1 MAGAVLQSGH
11 IRIRTRANPML
22 FLYQSNRLEQL
33 GELFRGMTQAMPLAD
48 PFAAETV
55 IVQSRGMGRWITL
68 DLARQAGIAANIDFV
83 LPAAF
88 AWRLMQKVMPELPKK
103 SAFVPEVLAWRLLAL
118 LPTLQGEPFGPVRHY
133 LEGGERAAFE
143 LAGKIADIFDQYLVF
158 RPDWIRAWEA
168 GELLGLGEDEA
179 WQAALWRRL
188 AESDPGRHRVRML
201 DQFFAELKAEHLP
214 PRVTLFG
221 IASLAP
227 MYLALV
233 KRLSELTDVCL
244 FTLNPCEAYWGDIV
258 DARRK
263 LKLRQAGDLF
273 ATEGHP
279 LLASLGKQGRD
290 FFELIAEDAELDAR
304 PLFAAPKGASLLAR
318 LQRDILQLN
327 DPAQD
332 PQPFDP
338 ADGSVEAHA
347 CHGPMRELE
356 VLKDRLLAMF
366 ADDPALSPAD
376 VAVLTPDINA
386 YAPYID
392 AVFGRRDDAPNI
404 PYSIADR
411 RVEREQPL
419 LSTFAAVLKLADSR
433 FAADAVLALLDCPAL
448 LARFDLADADLGF
461 IQDWVREAGI
471 RWGRD
476 AAHKAALGLP
486 AEPMYTWRWGLD
498 RLLLGTV
505 LPPALAGDEAGLFA
519 GLLPYIAAQGQ
530 LGETL
535 ARFANF
541 YDALDALA
549 REWSVPAAPQQ
560 WAQRFHW
567 ACDAL
572 FAADGD
578 DEAALEL
585 LRAAFA
591 ELAEDAELAGFE
603 QPVALAVV
611 RDWLLR
617 QLSLSSAQGF
627 LSGGVTFCA
636 MVPMRSIPFQ
646 VLCLIGMNDGAYPRD
661 ERPVSF
667 DLVARHPRRGDRS
680 RRFDDRYLFLEAI
693 LSARSRLYLS
703 YVGQSARSG
712 EPLPPS
718 PLLSELF
725 DTLSAMCGEDMAA
738 KLTLRHPLQPFAP
751 QAFDGADAR
760 QASFEL
766 AFAAA
771 LAAPPAEPR
780 PFVAAMPD
788 QPAATLV
795 NLHDFI
801 RFWQNPARAWLADQ
815 LAIRVGRGDE
825 AQPAREPFAM
835 ERDASQ
841 TLRRQL
847 VEAMLHRKP
856 SVPVRQRV
864 AAAGLLPCGELG
876 QAWLQ
881 EEGRASVRLA
891 GRLPR
896 ALASETLPPQPVHL
910 EIAGFTLVG
919 ELYGL
924 RPEGRLSFIVGK
936 LNAAQRIEL
945 WLSHLILCAARPAGI
960 ACHSACYD
968 DAGSTLLHDE
978 IDAAGLLTPWLAR
991 WRQGQ
996 AQPLPF
1002 FGRTS
1007 WAYAEALAK
1016 NPENQEKA
1024 LSAAWQKWEPNFILG
1039 DGMAQKDEP
1048 AIALAFRHQSPLD
1061 DPLFA
1066 QLAQTLLL
1074 PLAERLQ
1081 GGEA

>member
-1 MAGAVLQSGH
+1 
-11 IRIRTRANPML
+11 ML

-33 GELFRGMTQAMPLAD
+33 GELFCGMTQAMPLAD

-68 DLARQAGIAANIDFV
+68 DLARKAGVAANVDFV

-88 AWRLMQKVMPELPKK
+88 AWRLMQKVMPDLPRK

-118 LPTLQGEPFGPVRHY
+118 LPTLDGEPFGPVRHY
-133 LEGGERAAFE
+133 LEGGEGAAFE

-158 RPDWIRAWEA
+158 RPDWIRAWESGA
-168 GELLGLGEDEA
+168 LLGLGEDEA

-201 DQFFAELKAEHLP
+201 DEFFSQLKSEHLP
-214 PRVTLFG
+214 ARVTLFG

-233 KRLSELTDVCL
+233 KRLAELTDVCL

-263 LKLRQAGDLF
+263 LRLRQAGDLF
-273 ATEGHP
+273 ASEGHP

-304 PLFAAPKGASLLAR
+304 PLFAAPKGSSLLAR
-318 LQRDILQLN
+318 LQRDILELN
-327 DPAQD
+327 DPAAA
-332 PQPFDP
+332 P
-338 ADGSVEAHA
+338 APMAADDHSVQLHA

-366 ADDPALSPAD
+366 ADDPMLSPAD
-376 VAVLTPDINA
+376 VAVLTPDINR

-419 LSTFAAVLKLADSR
+419 LSTFAAVLRLADSR
-433 FAADAVLALLDCPAL
+433 FAADAVLALLDSPAL
-448 LARFDLADADLGF
+448 LARFDLAEADLPF
-461 IQDWVREAGI
+461 IQDWVRDAGI

-476 AAHKAALGLP
+476 AEHKAQLGLP
-486 AEPMYTWRWGLD
+486 ADPLYTWRWGLD

-505 LPPALAGDEAGLFA
+505 LPPALAGDAAGLFA
-519 GLLPYIAAQGQ
+519 GLLPHGGAQGQ
-530 LGETL
+530 LGEAL
-535 ARFANF
+535 ARFANC

-549 REWSVPAAPQQ
+549 REWQAPASPRQ
-560 WAQRFHW
+560 WAERLHQ
-567 ACDAL
+567 ACERL
-572 FAADGD
+572 FLADGD
-578 DEAALEL
+578 DEAALET
-585 LRAAFA
+585 LRGVFA
-591 ELAEDAELAGFE
+591 ELAEDAELAGFDAAVGL
-603 QPVALAVV
+603 PVA

-617 QLSLSSAQGF
+617 QLGAASAQGF

-636 MVPMRSIPFQ
+636 MVPMRSIPFKA
-646 VLCLIGMNDGAYPRD
+646 LCLIGMNDGAYPRD

-693 LSARSRLYLS
+693 LSARQTLYLS

-712 EPLPPS
+712 ETLPPS
-718 PLLSELF
+718 PLVAELI
-725 DTLSAMCGEDMAA
+725 DSLSAMCGEDLAA
-738 KLTLRHPLQPFAP
+738 RLTLRHPLQPFAP
-751 QAFDGADAR
+751 QAYDGADAR
-760 QASFEL
+760 LASFEP

-771 LAAPPAEPR
+771 LAAPQAEPR
-780 PFVAAMPD
+780 PFLAPL
-788 QPAATLV
+788 PADEPASVL

-801 RFWQNPARAWLADQ
+801 RFWKHPPRAWLAER
-815 LAIRVGRGDE
+815 LAIRLSGRDDE
-825 AQPAREPFAM
+825 LAAREPFSM
-835 ERDASQ
+835 EADASRA
-841 TLRRQL
+841 LRQQL
-847 VEAMLHRKP
+847 VEAMLHRRP
-856 SVPVRQRV
+856 QAPLRERA

-896 ALASETLPPQPVHL
+896 ALAEETLPPQPVHL
-910 EIAGFTLVG
+910 SLDGFTLVG

-924 RPEGRLSFIVGK
+924 RPEGRLGFIVGK

-945 WLSHLILCAARPAGI
+945 WLTHLILCAARPAGI
-960 ACHSACYD
+960 ACHSAVYD
-968 DAGSTLLHDE
+968 DAGSVALSDE
-978 IDAAGLLTPWLAR
+978 IDAAGLLAPWLAR
-991 WRQGQ
+991 WHQGQ

-1016 NPENQEKA
+1016 APDAREAA
-1024 LSAAWQKWEPNFILG
+1024 LAAAWQKWQPGFVLEG
-1039 DGMAQKDEP
+1039 GMAQRDEP
-1048 AIALAFRHQSPLD
+1048 ALALAFRHQEPLD

-1066 QLAQTLLL
+1066 QLAETLLL
-1074 PLAERLQ
+1074 PLAERL
-1081 GGEA
+1081 GGKER

>member
-1 MAGAVLQSGH
+1 
-11 IRIRTRANPML
+11 ML

-33 GELFRGMTQAMPLAD
+33 GELFCGMTQAMPLAD

-68 DLARQAGIAANIDFV
+68 DVARKAGIAANIDFA

-88 AWRLMQKVMPELPKK
+88 AWRLMQKVMPDLPRK

-118 LPTLQGEPFGPVRHY
+118 LPSLSGEPFGPVLHY
-133 LEGGERAAFE
+133 LEGGEAAAFE

-201 DQFFAELKAEHLP
+201 DQFFADLKPEHLP

-233 KRLSELTDVCL
+233 KRLSQLTDVCL

-258 DARRK
+258 DARRL

-273 ATEGHP
+273 ATQGHP
-279 LLASLGKQGRD
+279 LLSSLGKQGRD
-290 FFELIAEDAELDAR
+290 FFELIAEDAELDAK
-304 PLFAAPKGASLLAR
+304 PLFAAPKGDGLLAR

-327 DPAQD
+327 DPSQL
-332 PQPFDP
+332 PRPFDP
-338 ADGSVEAHA
+338 ADASIEVHA

-356 VLKDRLLAMF
+356 ALKDRLLAMF
-366 ADDPALSPAD
+366 AADPKLSPAD

-433 FAADAVLALLDCPAL
+433 FAADEVLALLDCPAL
-448 LARFDLADADLGF
+448 LARFDLADADLAF
-461 IQDWVREAGI
+461 IQDWVRDAGI

-476 AAHKAALGLP
+476 AAHKASLGLP
-486 AEPMYTWRWGLD
+486 AEAAYTWRWGLD

-505 LPPALAGDEAGLFA
+505 LPPALAGDDAGLFA
-519 GLLPYIAAQGQ
+519 GLLPYTAAQGQ

-535 ARFANF
+535 ARFAGF

-549 REWSVPAAPQQ
+549 DAWSQPAAPQQ
-560 WAQRFHW
+560 WAQRFHQ
-567 ACDAL
+567 ACDRL
-572 FAADGD
+572 FLAEGD

-585 LRAAFA
+585 LREALA
-591 ELAEDAELAGFE
+591 ELAEDADLAGFG
-603 QPVALAVV
+603 QPVGLAVA

-617 QLSLSSAQGF
+617 KLSSSSAQGF

-646 VLCLIGMNDGAYPRD
+646 ALCLIGMNDGAYPRD

-667 DLVARHPRRGDRS
+667 DLVARNPRRGDRS

-693 LSARSRLYLS
+693 LSARGRLYLS

-718 PLLSELF
+718 PLVSELL

-738 KLTLRHPLQPFAP
+738 RLTLRHPLQPFSP
-751 QAFDGADAR
+751 RAFDGGDAR
-760 QASFEL
+760 LASFEP

-771 LAAPPAEPR
+771 LAAPPAEPA
-780 PFVAAMPD
+780 PFVAPL
-788 QPAATLV
+788 PGEGAATVV

-801 RFWQNPARAWLADQ
+801 RFWQNPARAWLADR
-815 LAIRVGRGDE
+815 LALRVAYRGD

-835 ERDASQ
+835 ARDASQ
-841 TLRRQL
+841 ALRRQL
-847 VEAMLHRKP
+847 VEAMLHGKP
-856 SVPVRQRV
+856 PQPVRQRV

-891 GRLPR
+891 GRLPG
-896 ALASETLPPQPVHL
+896 ALRGEALPPQPVHL

-924 RPEGRLSFIVGK
+924 RPEGRLDFIVGK
-936 LNAAQRIEL
+936 MNAAQRVAL
-945 WLSHLILCAARPAGI
+945 WLSHLILCAARPAGV
-960 ACHSACYD
+960 APHSACYD

-978 IDAAGLLTPWLAR
+978 IDAAGLLAPWLAR
-991 WRQGQ
+991 WKQGQ

-1016 NPENQEKA
+1016 SPDKPDKA
-1024 LSAAWQKWEPNFILG
+1024 LAAAWQKWEPNFILG
-1039 DGMAQKDEP
+1039 DGVAQKDEP
-1048 AIALAFRHQSPLD
+1048 AIALAFRHQSPLE

-1066 QLAQTLLL
+1066 QLAETLLL

-1081 GGEA
+1081 GGQA

>member
-1 MAGAVLQSGH
+1 
-11 IRIRTRANPML
+11 ML

-33 GELFRGMTQAMPLAD
+33 GELFCGMTQSMPLAD

-55 IVQSRGMGRWITL
+55 IVQSRDMGRWITL
-68 DLARQAGIAANIDFV
+68 DVARKAGVAANIDFV

-88 AWRLMQKVMPELPKK
+88 AWRLMQKVMPDLPRK
-103 SAFVPEVLAWRLLAL
+103 SAFVPEVLTWRLLAL
-118 LPTLQGEPFGPVRHY
+118 LPGLEGEPFGPVLHY
-133 LEGGERAAFE
+133 LEGGEGAAFE

-158 RPDWIRAWEA
+158 RPEWIRAWEA

-188 AESDPGRHRVRML
+188 AASDPSRHRVRML
-201 DQFFAELKAEHLP
+201 DQFFAELKTEHLP

-258 DARRK
+258 DARRL
-263 LKLRQAGDLF
+263 LKLRQSGDLF
-273 ATEGHP
+273 ATQGHP

-304 PLFAAPKGASLLAR
+304 PLFAAPKGGSLLSR
-318 LQRDILQLN
+318 LQRDILELN
-327 DPAQD
+327 DPAQLPRPVD
-332 PQPFDP
+332 AGD
-338 ADGSVEAHA
+338 DSVEAHA

-356 VLKDRLLAMF
+356 VLKDRLLSMF
-366 ADDPALSPAD
+366 AADPKLSPAD

-411 RVEREQPL
+411 RIEREQPL
-419 LSTFAAVLKLADSR
+419 LSTFAAALKLADSR

-448 LARFDLADADLGF
+448 LARFGLADADLAF
-461 IQDWVREAGI
+461 IQDWVRQAGI

-486 AEPMYTWRWGLD
+486 AEPLYTWRWGLD
-498 RLLLGTV
+498 RLLLGTI
-505 LPPALAGDEAGLFA
+505 LPPALAGDDAGLFG
-519 GLLPYIAAQGQ
+519 GLLPHTSAQGQ
-530 LGETL
+530 LGEIL
-535 ARFANF
+535 ARFADF

-549 REWSVPAAPQQ
+549 REWARPAAPAE
-560 WAQRFHW
+560 WAQRFHL
-567 ACDAL
+567 ACDRL
-572 FAADGD
+572 FLAEGD

-585 LRAAFA
+585 LREAFA
-591 ELAEDAELAGFE
+591 ELIEDAELAGFE
-603 QPVALAVV
+603 QAVGLGVA

-617 QLSLSSAQGF
+617 KLSISSSQGF

-646 VLCLIGMNDGAYPRD
+646 VLCLVGMNDGAYPRD

-667 DLVARHPRRGDRS
+667 DLVARHPKRGDRS

-693 LSARSRLYLS
+693 LSARRRLYLS

-718 PLLSELF
+718 PLLSELLE
-725 DTLSAMCGEDMAA
+725 TLSAMCGDDMAA
-738 KLTLRHPLQPFAP
+738 RLILRHPLQPFAP
-751 QAFDGADAR
+751 QAYDGADAR
-760 QASFEL
+760 LASFEP

-771 LAAPPAEPR
+771 LAAPSAEPK
-780 PFVAAMPD
+780 PFVAPLPD
-788 QPAATLV
+788 EDIAV
-795 NLHDFI
+795 VINLHDFI
-801 RFWQNPARAWLADQ
+801 RFWQNPARAWLADR
-815 LAIRVGRGDE
+815 LALQVGRWDE
-825 AQPAREPFAM
+825 ALPAREPFAM

-841 TLRRQL
+841 ALRRQL
-847 VEAMLHRKP
+847 VDAMLHRKP
-856 SVPVRQRV
+856 PEPVRQRV

-896 ALASETLPPQPVHL
+896 ALAEETLPPQPVHL
-910 EIAGFTLVG
+910 EIGGLTLVG

-924 RPEGRLSFIVGK
+924 RPEGRLHFIVGK
-936 LNAAQRIEL
+936 MNAAQRVEF
-945 WLSHLILCAARPAGI
+945 WLTHLILCAARPEGI

-968 DAGSTLLHDE
+968 DAGSIVLADE
-978 IDAAGLLTPWLAR
+978 IDAAGLLAPWLAR

-1016 NPENQEKA
+1016 NPEALDKA
-1024 LSAAWQKWEPNFILG
+1024 LAAAWQKWEPNFILG
-1039 DGMAQKDEP
+1039 DGVAQKDEP
-1048 AIALAFRHQSPLD
+1048 AIALAFRHQSPLE

-1066 QLAQTLLL
+1066 QLAETLLL
-1074 PLAERLQ
+1074 PLAERLL